1 MAAKYTQR
9 KIGDDHVSAQG
20 LGCMG
25 MSFGYTSYGGYND
38 EESLKVLTRAADL
51 GITFWDTSDIYGP
64 FTNEKLLGK
73 WFKETGRRN
82 EIFLATKF
90 GNKMVNGQMEVV
102 GNPEYVKQA
111 CKESL
116 ERLQTDHIDL
126 YYQHRVDTKTP
137 IEKTVGAMAELVK
150 GGKVRY
156 LGLSECSARTL
167 ERAYKVH
174 PIAAAQMEYS
184 PFALEIESDQTN
196 FLKTARKLGVKIV
209 AYSPLGRGFL
219 TGAIKSREDL
229 DPTDSRF
236 KHPRF
241 SEEHF
246 QDNLKLVEILAGIA
260 KEKGVTPGQLALAW
274 VLAQGEG
281 ELSKPLVEQKL
292 IYQDFLPIPG
302 TKRVKY
308 LEENVEAINIKLS
321 KDDENKIRQAIDSVG
336 GSKGDRYPAAMLD
349 KCFGDSPEL
358 NDA

>member
-1 MAAKYTQR
+1 MASKYPQR
-9 KIGDDHVSAQG
+9 KIGDDSVSSQG

-25 MSFGYTSYGGYND
+25 MSFGYTSYGGYDD
-38 EESLKVLTRAADL
+38 EESLKVLTKAADL

-64 FTNEKLLGK
+64 FTNEKLIGK

-90 GNKMVNGQMEVV
+90 GNRMVDGTMEVL
-102 GNPEYVKQA
+102 GSPEYVKQA
-111 CKESL
+111 CQESL

-126 YYQHRVDTKTP
+126 YYQHRVDPNTP
-137 IEKTVGAMAELVK
+137 IEETVGAMAELK
-150 GGKVRY
+150 KEGKIRY

-167 ERAYKVH
+167 QRAHKVH
-174 PIAAAQMEYS
+174 PIAAAQMEFS

-196 FLKTARKLGVKIV
+196 FLKTARELGVKIV

-219 TGAIKSREDL
+219 TGSIKSRADL

-246 QDNLKLVEILAGIA
+246 GDNLKLVETLADIA
-260 KEKGVTPGQLALAW
+260 QEKSITPGQLAIAW
-274 VLAQGEG
+274 VLAQGE
-281 ELSKPLVEQKL
+281 
-292 IYQDFLPIPG
+292 DFIPIPG

-308 LEENVEAINIKLS
+308 LEENIAAINVKLS
-321 KDDENKIRQAIDSVG
+321 KEEEATIRKAIESAG
-336 GSKGDRYPAAMLD
+336 GSKGARYPPAMMA

-358 NDA
+358 